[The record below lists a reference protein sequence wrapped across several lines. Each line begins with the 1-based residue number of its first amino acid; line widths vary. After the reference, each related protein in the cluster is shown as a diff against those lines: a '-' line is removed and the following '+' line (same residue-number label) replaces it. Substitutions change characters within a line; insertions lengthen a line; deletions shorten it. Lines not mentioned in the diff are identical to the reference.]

1 MGPRRPEACD
11 RCLARPWLLSRLTS
25 HLDRV
30 RSRIQELLALDDA
43 QLLAAVT
50 RRNGAAIAQELSE
63 FDSADLRERAE
74 RAGLAM
80 ICRCDPAYP
89 ARLESLPNAPSVL
102 FVAGDVFRLI
112 SLCEHEPVAV
122 IGSRRASGYGLEV
135 SRSLGRGLGRAGV
148 PVLSGMA
155 LGADAAAHNGALSVD
170 APTIAVL
177 PGSAERPYPAGKR
190 TLHSAIVS
198 CGAAVSEAAPG
209 SPVRRWNFPA
219 RNRIIAALAAM
230 TVVVEAS
237 ERSGALL
244 TARLAN
250 ELGRSVGAVP
260 GRVDSPLAA
269 GPNELLASGATVVR
283 GPQDVLDELYGRGA
297 SSVELE
303 ERTPISGRLSDLY
316 EALASGSDTPLAL
329 AEAGV
334 PPPEGLAALSELE
347 LAGYVRRA
355 GGGRYVVVP

>member
-1 MGPRRPEACD
+1 
-11 RCLARPWLLSRLTS
+11 LLSRLTA

-30 RSRIQELLALDDA
+30 RSRVGELLALDDA
-43 QLLAAVT
+43 HLLAAVA
-50 RRNGAAIAQELSE
+50 RRDSAAIARELSE
-63 FDSADLRERAE
+63 FDSAALRERVE
-74 RAGLAM
+74 RAGLVM

-89 ARLESLPNAPSVL
+89 ARLESLPNPPSVL
-102 FVAGDVFRLI
+102 FVAGNVFRLI
-112 SLCEHEPVAV
+112 AMCDSDPVAV
-122 IGSRRASGYGLEV
+122 IGSRRASSYGLEV
-135 SRSLGRGLGRAGV
+135 SHSLGRNLGRAGV

-155 LGADAAAHNGALSVD
+155 LGADASAHKGALSVD

-177 PGSAERPYPAGKR
+177 PGSPERPYPASKR
-190 TLHSAIVS
+190 TLHRAIVS
-198 CGAAVSEAAPG
+198 CGAAISEAAPG
-209 SPVRRWNFPA
+209 SPVRRWNFVA

-244 TARLAN
+244 TAGLAA

-283 GPQDVLDELYGRGA
+283 GPQDVLDELYGRGTLT
-297 SSVELE
+297 VQRE
-303 ERTPISGRLSDLY
+303 ERAPISRRLSDLY
-316 EALASGSDTPLAL
+316 DALALGSDTALAL

-334 PPPEGLAALSELE
+334 PAQEGLAALSELE